1 MIKNYIK
8 TALRIMLRQKGYSAI
23 NVIGLSMGIAA
34 TLIIIVYI
42 VDELGYDKMHA
53 DAEKIYRVCFSGR
66 LQGNEFVA
74 ATTSAPMAEAIQREI
89 PDVKEVVRFGL
100 WRTMPMG
107 VGDKHFTEKKFLLAD
122 SNFFHFFSFPVIA
135 GNPETFLKGTNK
147 IVITESVAKRYFGNE
162 NPIGKIMLRGAEQ
175 TADEVTGVVKDPPYN
190 SHIQFDIVLSSE
202 SWDYMKSN
210 TQWTSNNLYTY
221 IKLNDG
227 GKIDNVNRLLDGMV
241 EKYMGS
247 ELEKFLG
254 LSFKEFKQQGNNVGL
269 FTQWLPGIH
278 LTSNLREEIT
288 PNGNIQYLYIF
299 GAIAIFI
306 VLIACINFMNLTTAR
321 SATRAKEVG
330 IRKVLGAERRSLVIQ
345 FIGEAL
351 SMSVMAAILSM
362 GILKLTLPLFN
373 QLIQKQLLL
382 QFDNPVHI
390 TALLIITIL
399 CGLIAGSYPSFY
411 LSSFNPVSV
420 LKGLKIKTGSAAFIR
435 QGLVVLQFTISI
447 VFIISTIIIYL
458 QIQHVKNRQLG
469 FNKNNL
475 IEINMQHDVSAM
487 FPVVKQDLFATGV
500 IENTTMAGHPI
511 IYGGDSDEGFNWQG
525 KSAESKVSVH
535 FRKVSSEFVATTGMQ
550 IVQGKDFDA
559 NLPSANK
566 VIINQTLA
574 NLIDKN
580 NAVGK
585 IIQSPRGQ
593 KEGEYKNYTVVG
605 VVKDYMY
612 GNMYGKANPTLLFC
626 EPPDYNYLIYI
637 RVKPQGDISKAL
649 SAIET
654 VLKKDNPV
662 YPFEYKFVDDQFNN
676 MFINETLMS
685 NLSGVFAVL
694 AIIISC
700 LGLFG
705 LAAYTAERRLK
716 EISIRKVLG
725 ANAFGIAG
733 LLSKDFLQLVGI
745 ACLIAFPAA
754 WWIMHNWLQSYEY
767 RIQISWWIF
776 FIAGLFAVVIALVTV
791 SFQSIKAALVN
802 PVKNLRSE

>member
-1 MIKNYIK
+1 MFRNFLKAAFRNLRKNKSYSVLNITGLAIGIACAGLIFLWVENEVKWDSNNLNKNRLYALLINFSYAGSTFTNWSTPRPMAALIKKEIPGIANTCRVSSEQQRFLFTIGDKSVYASGSYADPSLFSMFTIPFIQGNAASAFEQLYSIVLTEK
-8 TALRIMLRQKGYSAI
+8 TVAKFFPTDAGK
-23 NVIGLSMGIAA
+23 NVIGK
-34 TLIIIVYI
+34 T
-42 VDELGYDKMHA
+42 
-53 DAEKIYRVCFSGR
+53 
-66 LQGNEFVA
+66 
-74 ATTSAPMAEAIQREI
+74 
-89 PDVKEVVRFGL
+89 VR
-100 WRTMPMG
+100 M
-107 VGDKHFTEKKFLLAD
+107 
-122 SNFFHFFSFPVIA
+122 N
-135 GNPETFLKGTNK
+135 NK
-147 IVITESVAKRYFGNE
+147 QDYV
-162 NPIGKIMLRGAEQ
+162 
-175 TADEVTGVVKDPPYN
+175 VTGVVKDLPQNSTLQFEWLVPYQVSIAGQEASGSN
-190 SHIQFDIVLSSE
+190 DAYA
-202 SWDYMKSN
+202 WDSYGPVTYVELQPSGNVSLINKLLYSYIHQKDA
-210 TQWTSNNLYTY
+210 TQDTHSFIYSMNDWHLYDEFVNGKQT
-221 IKLNDG
+221 G
-227 GKIDNVNRLLDGMV
+227 GGRIEQVRLL
-241 EKYMGS
+241 S
-247 ELEKFLG
+247 
-254 LSFKEFKQQGNNVGL
+254 
-269 FTQWLPGIH
+269 I
-278 LTSNLREEIT
+278 
-288 PNGNIQYLYIF
+288 
-299 GAIAIFI
+299 IAWII
-306 VLIACINFMNLTTAR
+306 LLIACINFMNLTTAR

-754 WWIMHNWLQSYEY
+754 WWIMHNWLQDYEY